1 MIKSVSAPLSAG
13 AADFSGRVQP
23 NSLEEAA
30 GQFEAM
36 FLRQM
41 LQEMRKSVDALA
53 GDNGLFSSRE
63 ARTLRDFYDDA
74 LANEL
79 ASQRT
84 TGIAALLI
92 QQLSDNTM
100 TR

>member
-1 MIKSVSAPLSAG
+1 MIASVHTPLSPG
-13 AADFSGRVQP
+13 ATDFSGRLTP
-23 NSLEEAA
+23 RNLDEAA

-74 LANEL
+74 LAHEL

-84 TGIAALLI
+84 TGIAGLLI
-92 QQLSDNTM
+92 RQLSENT
-100 TR
+100 TRR

>member
-1 MIKSVSAPLSAG
+1 MKIMTTPPPSG
-13 AADFSGRVQP
+13 RADFTGKHNPHTLQ
-23 NSLEEAA
+23 EAA

-63 ARTLRDFYDDA
+63 ARTVRDFYDDA
-74 LANEL
+74 LAQEL

-84 TGIAALLI
+84 TGIAGLLI
-92 QQLSDNTM
+92 RQLSDTTS

>member
-1 MIKSVSAPLSAG
+1 MINHISSPLPPGSG
-13 AADFSGRVQP
+13 DFSGRSEP
-23 NSLEEAA
+23 KTLEEAA

-53 GDNGLFSSRE
+53 GENGLFSSRE

-74 LANEL
+74 LAQEL

-92 QQLSDNTM
+92 QQLSANTT

>member
-1 MIKSVSAPLSAG
+1 MIHSVSAPLPPGAG
-13 AADFSGRVQP
+13 DFSGRIKP
-23 NSLEEAA
+23 KNLEEAA

-53 GDNGLFSSRE
+53 GENGLFSSRE
-63 ARTLRDFYDDA
+63 SRTLRDFYDDA
-74 LANEL
+74 LAQEL

-84 TGIAALLI
+84 TGIAGLLI
-92 QQLSDNTM
+92 RQLSVETT